1 MCEVTY
7 GACKRIKAYYRYAQL
22 LRQAVVDG
30 CYIGF
35 NSVGSTVKISTRVL
49 LTLTKMTF
57 FEAQMR
63 KMGAVKA
70 PLKKVASNVHIP
82 FGFVISCVVTLIL
95 HPREPCKEERALK
108 MYLIAGR
115 NP

>member
-1 MCEVTY
+1 MTY
-7 GACKRIKAYYRYAQL
+7 GACKRINAYYRNAQL
-22 LRQAVVDG
+22 LRQAVVHG

-35 NSVGSTVKISTRVL
+35 NSVGSTVKISTLVL

-70 PLKKVASNVHIP
+70 PLKKSAPNVHIR
-82 FGFVISCVVTLIL
+82 FGFVTSCVVTLVL
-95 HPREPCKEERALK
+95 QPREP
-108 MYLIAGR
+108 
-115 NP
+115 

>member
-1 MCEVTY
+1 MV
-7 GACKRIKAYYRYAQL
+7 
-22 LRQAVVDG
+22 
-30 CYIGF
+30 
-35 NSVGSTVKISTRVL
+35 NSVGLTVKVSTLVL
-49 LTLTKMTF
+49 LTLPKMTF

-82 FGFVISCVVTLIL
+82 FGFVISSVVTLVL
-95 HPREPCKEERALK
+95 HTREPCKEERALK
-108 MYLIAGR
+108 MHLVTGR